1 MLFLTVFAFEHCK
14 LFLSVRF
21 EKYDHHPKVVCI
33 LSFLT
38 RSQLWGEKGRVGLT
52 NTRRNLSFVRRLWRL
67 SMDGKWWHGVMG
79 HGTMGHSH
87 NIDGKQILFP
97 ARFERQFVAAA
108 AAMDGLGTNLVK
120 II

>member
-1 MLFLTVFAFEHCK
+1 M
-14 LFLSVRF
+14 
-21 EKYDHHPKVVCI
+21 
-33 LSFLT
+33 
-38 RSQLWGEKGRVGLT
+38 GGGKGRVGLS

-97 ARFERQFVAAA
+97 AGFERQFVAAA
-108 AAMDGLGTNLVK
+108 AADVSAQILLRLSEITSLITV
-120 II
+120 

>member
-1 MLFLTVFAFEHCK
+1 
-14 LFLSVRF
+14 
-21 EKYDHHPKVVCI
+21 
-33 LSFLT
+33 
-38 RSQLWGEKGRVGLT
+38 
-52 NTRRNLSFVRRLWRL
+52 
-67 SMDGKWWHGVMG
+67 MDGKWWHGVMG

-97 ARFERQFVAAA
+97 AGFERQFVAAA

>member
-1 MLFLTVFAFEHCK
+1 MG
-14 LFLSVRF
+14 
-21 EKYDHHPKVVCI
+21 
-33 LSFLT
+33 
-38 RSQLWGEKGRVGLT
+38 GEKGRVGLT
-52 NTRRNLSFVRRLWRL
+52 NTRRNLSFVRLWRL